1 MPRPLDLEIEIED
14 DTTDRRA
21 LRRWKGER
29 RLQDIGESVGRSKQ
43 FVSKWLKHQ
52 AELRD
57 EEIEQWVTAT
67 GISRRTFLEGRFE
80 SRNRFSSLVRD
91 AAA

>member
-1 MPRPLDLEIEIED
+1 MEIEID
-14 DTTDRRA
+14 QDTTDRRA

-29 RLQDIGESVGRSKQ
+29 RLQDIGEVVGRSKQ

-57 EEIEQWVTAT
+57 EEIEQWVAAT
-67 GISRRTFLEGRFE
+67 GISRRTFLDGRFE
-80 SRNRFSSLVRD
+80 SRNRFSSSVTG